1 MGVDDYNFSLELA
14 ECGELKHL
22 SEMSSGQLF
31 FFLICLF
38 CQELRTSVLARGMG
52 RQWSV

>member
-1 MGVDDYNFSLELA
+1 MGVDDYNCSLELA

-31 FFLICLF
+31 FFFLSGAQDI
-38 CQELRTSVLARGMG
+38 SPG
-52 RQWSV
+52 

>member
-1 MGVDDYNFSLELA
+1 MGVDDYKCSLELA

-31 FFLICLF
+31 FFFF
-38 CQELRTSVLARGMG
+38 CQELRTSVLAR
-52 RQWSV
+52 

>member
-1 MGVDDYNFSLELA
+1 MGVDDYNCSLELA

-31 FFLICLF
+31 FFFFVRSSGHQSWLG
-38 CQELRTSVLARGMG
+38 RGMG

>member
-31 FFLICLF
+31 FFSYLF
-38 CQELRTSVLARGMG
+38 VLSGAQDISPG
-52 RQWSV
+52 